1 MKTSRKSTRKPSR
14 KAKMGMVR
22 QDEPAG
28 RGRRWWKNLYPKFF
42 SLLETANI
50 KVILPTSAIR
60 PYSLLN
66 GEKIRVWHD
75 RNSLSCDSIEDK
87 EGLIKTGNFIK
98 KIISDLWTT
107 DKIDISNY
115 GRRSCFTFCFIW
127 MVWFSSSYLYLHMLL
142 LNQTYGRKMKIH

>member
-1 MKTSRKSTRKPSR
+1 M
-14 KAKMGMVR
+14 
-22 QDEPAG
+22 
-28 RGRRWWKNLYPKFF
+28 
-42 SLLETANI
+42 ETANI

-75 RNSLSCDSIEDK
+75 RTSLSCDSIEDK

-107 DKIDISNY
+107 DKIDISNIIIGGFSMGVAFSY
-115 GRRSCFTFCFIW
+115 RYFI
-127 MVWFSSSYLYLHMLL
+127 
-142 LNQTYGRKMKIH
+142 KK